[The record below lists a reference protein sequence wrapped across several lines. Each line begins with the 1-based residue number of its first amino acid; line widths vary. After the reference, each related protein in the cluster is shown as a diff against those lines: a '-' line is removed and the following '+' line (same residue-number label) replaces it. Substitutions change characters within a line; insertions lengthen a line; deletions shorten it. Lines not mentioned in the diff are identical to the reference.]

1 MKIDKIIV
9 AVFGLNAVIMGG
21 CASRS
26 VAVKDENMVHLASE
40 NSAPSITSQDT
51 GQSGRS
57 TEKASDMDAEL
68 APAVDKNRTSSRDN
82 ILSPYPQ
89 KIRSRNQVSS
99 SAEPVPTSKTATKP
113 ESQLA
118 TIHFDFDSYAL
129 TNNARELLQKNA
141 VILKNNGNVRIRIE
155 GNCDERGS
163 DEYNLALGEK
173 RAKTAMQYLVTLG
186 IEPNRVTV
194 ISYGREKPFETGH
207 NDIAWALNRRDD
219 FVVIGK

>member
-1 MKIDKIIV
+1 MDGYKIIV
-9 AVFGLNAVIMGG
+9 AIFGFSAVIMGG

-26 VAVKDENMVHLASE
+26 AVKDENMANLASGS
-40 NSAPSITSQDT
+40 SASNITMQAA
-51 GQSGRS
+51 GQVAMSSG
-57 TEKASDMDAEL
+57 KASDMAVEL
-68 APAVDKNRTSSRDN
+68 APSVDKNRISSRDD

-89 KIRSRNQVSS
+89 KIKSRNQDSS
-99 SAEPVPTSKTATKP
+99 SAESVPTSKTATKL

-129 TNNARELLQKNA
+129 TNSARELLQKNA
-141 VILKNNGNVRIRIE
+141 TVLKDNGNVKIRIE

-173 RAKTAMQYLVTLG
+173 RAKSAMQYLVTLG
-186 IEPNRVTV
+186 VEPNRVTV

>member
-1 MKIDKIIV
+1 MRIDKIIV

-26 VAVKDENMVHLASE
+26 AAVKDENMAHLASG
-40 NSAPSITSQDT
+40 NSAPRITSQDT

-57 TEKASDMDAEL
+57 TEKASDMDVEL
-68 APAVDKNRTSSRDN
+68 ASPVDKNRIGSRDN

-89 KIRSRNQVSS
+89 KIRSRNQDSS
-99 SAEPVPTSKTATKP
+99 NAEPVPTSKTATKL
-113 ESQLA
+113 ESHLA

-141 VILKNNGNVRIRIE
+141 AILKNNCNVKIRIE